1 MGDIRE
7 EARHAWDEWD
17 DAEREHEL
25 AMSHELGKNVPMDE
39 ALKLLGSFARFV
51 QKEAPD
57 AAPKLGQLAVEWA
70 QAKGIPQD
78 KLLEAIMEANE
89 WGD

>member
-25 AMSHELGKNVPMDE
+25 AMARELERDVKDTRRLPPHRQRR
-39 ALKLLGSFARFV
+39 LPSSSARSGT
-51 QKEAPD
+51 
-57 AAPKLGQLAVEWA
+57 GQ
-70 QAKGIPQD
+70 
-78 KLLEAIMEANE
+78 
-89 WGD
+89 